1 MKFKEFI
8 RKKKKHCSFELFRKR
23 KNFDR
28 EPGDEQT
35 TTCACDDHDLP
46 RVASP

>member
-1 MKFKEFI
+1 MKLKKKI
-8 RKKKKHCSFELFRKR
+8 PRKKALFLWLVPKQ
-23 KNFDR
+23 KESDR